1 MPGNAGR
8 TTKIGDLSG
17 MLGERGETA
26 RRRSR
31 GRHRWLPCRCCAR
44 SRHGAATTP
53 ALRQITPALRPIT
66 PLLRPITPLLHPITP
81 LLHPITPLLRP
92 ITLLSRPYRTSDRR
106 RIDRCGTPA
115 LSTANTATLPLG
127 STLLI

>member
-31 GRHRWLPCRCCAR
+31 GRHRWLPCRYCAR
-44 SRHGAATTP
+44 RRHGAATTP
-53 ALRQITPALRPIT
+53 ALRQITPLLRPIT

-81 LLHPITPLLRP
+81 LLRP
-92 ITLLSRPYRTSDRR
+92 ITLLPRPYRTSDRR